1 MVLDERERVWVPLA
15 AQRAEDQ
22 APGVRLAGGQDG
34 GAAQGV
40 QRVMGVGLVREAA
53 RVRVVAVG
61 GQAGVRDHGGL
72 EVKAAIAEVE
82 QEVGRCVLLPVCGG
96 EAGVGG
102 NWQGRRGAAE
112 DFAFGE
118 RCDLRN

>member
-1 MVLDERERVWVPLA
+1 VVLDERERVRVPLA

-40 QRVMGVGLVREAA
+40 QRVVGVGFMREAA

-61 GQAGVRDHGGL
+61 GQAGVRDHGRL
-72 EVKAAIAEVE
+72 EVEAAIAEVE

-102 NWQGRRGAAE
+102 NGQGRRGAAE